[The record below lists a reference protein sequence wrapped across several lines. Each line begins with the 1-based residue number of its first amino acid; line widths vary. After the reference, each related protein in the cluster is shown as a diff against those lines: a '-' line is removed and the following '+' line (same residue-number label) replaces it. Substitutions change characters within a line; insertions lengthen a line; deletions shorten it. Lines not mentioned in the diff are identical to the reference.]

1 MNRKEWQAIER
12 ARDLLGLG
20 EAATL
25 AEIKRAYHRQ
35 SKLYHPDTA
44 GHGTTGGMAKLWA
57 GELAAFLPTVPKR

>member
-25 AEIKRAYHRQ
+25 AEIKRA
-35 SKLYHPDTA
+35 
-44 GHGTTGGMAKLWA
+44 
-57 GELAAFLPTVPKR
+57 